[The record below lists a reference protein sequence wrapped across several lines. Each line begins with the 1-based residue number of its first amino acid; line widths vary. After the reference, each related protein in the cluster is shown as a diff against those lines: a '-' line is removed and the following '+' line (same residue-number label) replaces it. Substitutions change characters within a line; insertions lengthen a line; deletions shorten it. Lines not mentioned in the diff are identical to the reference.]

1 MKKEE
6 IKWILSLPK
15 EIKLNLLEKM
25 LVENKFGEAFQ
36 FQKILLEAPI
46 SEGGIATEELNEVFT
61 STNSSLKEVRPSDP
75 FCNFFVLAFKTE
87 LSFGKKTFKE
97 IK

>member
-1 MKKEE
+1 MCNAFSKATLLDSNSSLLRFVTAESTHRSV
-6 IKWILSLPK
+6 LSLK
-15 EIKLNLLEKM
+15 SE
-25 LVENKFGEAFQ
+25 VEVFTTTD
-36 FQKILLEAPI
+36 I
-46 SEGGIATEELNEVFT
+46 SSIEELNEVFT

-87 LSFGKKTFKE
+87 LNLGKKTFKE